1 MKKLRNIIFLTVLGC
16 TGNKVETQ
24 DTAEE
29 HLSLPSEGSLLLRF
43 RIDTDYLALMEE
55 EAIGPFYGAFWLG
68 SEVSS
73 VGPDDSAESLGAIY
87 IEEIVLPVDG
97 SPTEVLLLQ
106 EDLPAEEVIVLGF
119 MDSDGNADPNAPSPD
134 SKDPVTLPNDND
146 FDVIGGE
153 ETEVTVFFGFLN
165 P

>member
-1 MKKLRNIIFLTVLGC
+1 MRYLSLWMLFGC
-16 TGNKVETQ
+16 MESKVEIEDSAVSKEIET
-24 DTAEE
+24 
-29 HLSLPSEGSLLLRF
+29 EGILLLRF

-55 EAIGPFYGAFWLG
+55 QPTGPFYGAFWRG

-73 VGPDDSAESLGAIY
+73 IGPEDGAESLGAIY
-87 IEEIVLPVDG
+87 VEEFTLPTDG
-97 SPTEVLLLQ
+97 SPTEVLLIQ
-106 EDLPAEEVIVLGF
+106 DDLPAEEVIVLGF
-119 MDSDGNADPNAPSPD
+119 MDSDGNAAVTDPAPD
-134 SKDPVTLPNDND
+134 GKDPVTLPNDND